1 MGTAIDGR
9 IQSAGLTSRNVVEFL
24 LVLQSE
30 GSEDG
35 DQRPGRLDEK

>member
-1 MGTAIDGR
+1 MGMASNGR
-9 IQSAGLTSRNVVEFL
+9 IQSTGLTSRNVVEGL

-35 DQRPGRLDEK
+35 EQRPGRLDEK